1 MKWFCNSLQLIFANF
16 AMDSIQDG
24 GAPAFLAP
32 GEVGSKSGGK
42 LGGPVQKS
50 KLKRTPQDE
59 KMKWFLMIFFSAYH
73 HFCIEIQWKTPT
85 C

>member
-1 MKWFCNSLQLIFANF
+1 MILKIRTLYQKITKKKYKYLSERPRSSLQLIFANF

-42 LGGPVQKS
+42 LGGPAHLLGQGVV
-50 KLKRTPQDE
+50 
-59 KMKWFLMIFFSAYH
+59 
-73 HFCIEIQWKTPT
+73 
-85 C
+85 

>member
-1 MKWFCNSLQLIFANF
+1 MATTVPAPPARRRPASLSGDPGRPPSPPSERPRSSLQLIFANF

-42 LGGPVQKS
+42 LGGPAQLLGQGVV
-50 KLKRTPQDE
+50 
-59 KMKWFLMIFFSAYH
+59 
-73 HFCIEIQWKTPT
+73 
-85 C
+85 